1 MTRFL
6 AWCAE
11 TWLRLTYRANE
22 IPHGRHARRDARHD
36 ARRRSGPATP
46 A

>member
-6 AWCAE
+6 AWCSE
-11 TWLRLTYRANE
+11 TWLRLTGRSHE
-22 IPHGRHARRDARHD
+22 ITHGRHARHP
-36 ARRRSGPATP
+36 GNATP

>member
-11 TWLRLTYRANE
+11 TWLRLTRRSHR
-22 IPHGRHARRDARHD
+22 IPHGRHA
-36 ARRRSGPATP
+36 GPRTTA
-46 A
+46 